1 MKQQAVSVVLIRR
14 FVFIVLLGL
23 QSLSAMASVNACPE
37 AAQEYWKAF
46 RISVLRGNLTA
57 IINATRFPFVISGTL
72 DESKKK
78 HIDRKEFGRFF
89 PALLKADP
97 GLSPTPTT
105 MKSLVKTTT
114 RLPPLF
120 CNSYGNQ
127 FRVGAWVFE
136 LTSEGWR
143 FVEGFVDEGFVD
155 D

>member
-1 MKQQAVSVVLIRR
+1 MKQQALSVVLSRR

-23 QSLSAMASVNACPE
+23 QSLSAMAGGNACPE
-37 AAQEYWKAF
+37 TAQQYWKDF

-57 IINATRFPFVISGTL
+57 IANASRFPFVISGTL
-72 DESKKK
+72 DESAKRRV
-78 HIDRKEFGRFF
+78 DRKEFGRFF

-105 MKSLVKTTT
+105 MRSLVKTTT
-114 RLPPLF
+114 RLPPSF

-136 LTSEGWR
+136 LTSERWR
-143 FVEGFVDEGFVD
+143 FVEGFVDD
-155 D
+155 